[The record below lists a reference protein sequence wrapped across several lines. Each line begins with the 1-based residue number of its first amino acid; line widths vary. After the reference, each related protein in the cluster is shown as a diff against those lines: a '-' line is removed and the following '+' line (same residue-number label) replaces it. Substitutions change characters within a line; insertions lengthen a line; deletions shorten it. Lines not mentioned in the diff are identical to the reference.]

1 MQREALKKLTDI
13 YRIPKKEEPKCHKD
27 KRKGREQ
34 GSQAESSKRS
44 LRVRKLSAVEQRM
57 WLDHHTN
64 HSKNLLHSNR
74 EQVLPL
80 RLLFPL

>member
-44 LRVRKLSAVEQRM
+44 LRVRKLSDVEQRM
-57 WLDHHTN
+57 WLDHQPLKEPAPQQQGT
-64 HSKNLLHSNR
+64 SSALLR
-74 EQVLPL
+74 Q
-80 RLLFPL
+80 R

>member
-13 YRIPKKEEPKCHKD
+13 YRISKKEEPKCHKD

-44 LRVRKLSAVEQRM
+44 LRVRKLSDVEQRM
-57 WLDHHTN
+57 WLDHQPLKEPAPQQQGT
-64 HSKNLLHSNR
+64 SSALLR
-74 EQVLPL
+74 Q
-80 RLLFPL
+80 R